1 MEIKNYNAYSSCT
14 VAPRGVQRNHNKKKL
29 VSLSRNFSTNFSTTP
44 STISILRGSNL
55 AKTLL
60 LTEMFKGLWMTLE
73 YFFQKKVTLNYPFEK
88 GPLSPRFRGEHALRR
103 YQTGEERC
111 IACKLC
117 EAICPAQAIT
127 IEAEPRIDGSRRTT
141 RYDIDMT
148 KCIYC
153 GFCQEACP
161 VDAIVEGP
169 NFEFATETHEELL
182 YDKYKLLKNGNKWET
197 EIARNLL

>member
-1 MEIKNYNAYSSCT
+1 MTYF
-14 VAPRGVQRNHNKKKL
+14 KK
-29 VSLSRNFSTNFSTTP
+29 ST
-44 STISILRGSNL
+44 SIGNLLKGSNL
-55 AKTLL
+55 ANILL
-60 LTEMFKGLWMTLE
+60 LTEMFRGLWMTGE
-73 YFFQKKVTLNYPFEK
+73 YFFQDKVTLGYPFEK

-117 EAICPAQAIT
+117 EAVCPAQAIT
-127 IEAEPRIDGSRRTT
+127 IEAEPRLDGSRRTT

-182 YDKYKLLKNGNKWET
+182 YDKERLLQNGSKWESS
-197 EIARNLL
+197 IARNLSWGGQ